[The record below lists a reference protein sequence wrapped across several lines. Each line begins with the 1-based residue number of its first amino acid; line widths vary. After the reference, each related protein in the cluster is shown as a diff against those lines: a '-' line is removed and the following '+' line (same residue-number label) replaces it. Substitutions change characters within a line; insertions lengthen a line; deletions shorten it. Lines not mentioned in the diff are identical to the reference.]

1 MKILIY
7 SWSFAPAI
15 GGMESLARVLA
26 EEFCRLGHAVTV
38 ATETAGQSDQPYPI
52 HRRPGALA
60 LLGLARSAD
69 ITLSLPLSLPRLP
82 ALLAACRPLVIAH
95 PIRIASSG
103 KGDWRARLKLAIAGR
118 LCGVVPSQ
126 YLARSFPGS
135 VVIANPYDAATFD
148 PGRRNGPAQRN
159 GIVHVGRLIPGKGAH
174 VLIEAFARI
183 AGSFAQERLTIIG
196 DGPARPTLEAE
207 VARLGLRERVQF
219 IDELPAVAL
228 APLLAQARIMSVPT
242 VDEEAFGIVAL
253 EGLASGCRM
262 IVSDLGGLPEAVG
275 DLALTHAPGDP
286 ADLAR
291 CLSAILSGEVP
302 PPPEAAVE
310 AHLARFTPEAVANR
324 YLELFKRL
332 A

>member
-7 SWSFAPAI
+7 SWSFTPAI

-26 EEFCRLGHAVTV
+26 EEFCRLGHTVTV
-38 ATETAGQSDQPYPI
+38 ATETVRQSELPFPV
-52 HRRPGALA
+52 HRRPSAVE
-60 LLGLARSAD
+60 LLRLARSVD
-69 ITLSLPLSLPRLP
+69 IVLSMPLSLARLP
-82 ALLAACRPLVIAH
+82 AILAARRPLVIAH
-95 PIRIASSG
+95 PIRIAVAG
-103 KGDWRARLKLAIAGR
+103 KGDWRARLKLAIAER

-135 VVIANPYDAATFD
+135 LVIANPYDAATFD
-148 PGRRNGPAQRN
+148 PGRSNGPAQRN

-174 VLIEAFARI
+174 VLIDAFGRI
-183 AGSFAQERLTIIG
+183 AGSFAHEKLTIIG
-196 DGPARPTLEAE
+196 DGPARPALEAE
-207 VARLGLRERVQF
+207 VARLGLGERVQF
-219 IDELPAVAL
+219 IDELPASAL
-228 APLLAQARIMSVPT
+228 APLLAQARIMAVPT

-262 IVSDLGGLPEAVG
+262 VVSNLGGLPEAVG
-275 DLALTHAPGDP
+275 DLALTHAPGDA

-291 CLSAILSGEVP
+291 CLSAILSGAAP
-302 PPPEAAVE
+302 PPPEAAIE
-310 AHLARFTPEAVANR
+310 AHLARFTPEAVASR